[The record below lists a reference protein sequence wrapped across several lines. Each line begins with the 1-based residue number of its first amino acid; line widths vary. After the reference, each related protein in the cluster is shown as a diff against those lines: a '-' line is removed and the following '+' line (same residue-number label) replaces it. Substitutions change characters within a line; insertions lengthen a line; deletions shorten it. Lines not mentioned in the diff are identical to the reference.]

1 MPKRCAATP
10 CPKGAVLIGRDE
22 LLRRPGAYVLQL
34 DYRDFYEL
42 FDLKPVVSGYLHMD
56 GAPLGAYDP
65 SYGKM
70 LLQLEAMGIPSGP
83 MGLGGHARPYYS
95 SRWWI
100 SSPLRCWCRCTASAL
115 SRWPPGVRDGASCR
129 RKARP

>member
-1 MPKRCAATP
+1 
-10 CPKGAVLIGRDE
+10 
-22 LLRRPGAYVLQL
+22 VLQL

-70 LLQLEAMGIPSGP
+70 LLQLEAMGIPFRS
-83 MGLGGHARPYYS
+83 MGLGGHARPYYLKQMVDLIAPKVLVPLHS
-95 SRWWI
+95 QRPEQVASR
-100 SSPLRCWCRCTASAL
+100 CA
-115 SRWPPGVRDGASCR
+115 GR
-129 RKARP
+129 RILPEEGQTLILEKGEVKA

>member
-1 MPKRCAATP
+1 M
-10 CPKGAVLIGRDE
+10 
-22 LLRRPGAYVLQL
+22 LQL

-70 LLQLEAMGIPSGP
+70 LMQLEAMGIPFRS
-83 MGLGGHARPYYS
+83 MGLGGHARPYYLKQMVDLIAPKVLVPLHS
-95 SRWWI
+95 QRPEQVASR
-100 SSPLRCWCRCTASAL
+100 CA
-115 SRWPPGVRDGASCR
+115 GR
-129 RKARP
+129 RILPEEGQTLILEKGEVKA